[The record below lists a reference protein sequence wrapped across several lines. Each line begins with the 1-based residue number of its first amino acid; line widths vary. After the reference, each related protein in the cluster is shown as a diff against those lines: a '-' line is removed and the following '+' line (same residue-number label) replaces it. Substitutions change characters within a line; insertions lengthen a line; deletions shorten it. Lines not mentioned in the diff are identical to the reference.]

1 MIEDRVRNFRDIFNG
16 LKRANGCTKVGPIQD
31 QGVYQIAKSFA
42 DKVGKGAVEVKHGS
56 DESKT
61 DSPY

>member
-1 MIEDRVRNFRDIFNG
+1 MSNDKGTWFGWEV
-16 LKRANGCTKVGPIQD
+16 TKVGPISD
-31 QGVYQIAKSFA
+31 KGVYEVAKSFA
-42 DKVGKGAVEVKHGS
+42 ERLSKGDVQVKHGS

>member
-1 MIEDRVRNFRDIFNG
+1 MS
-16 LKRANGCTKVGPIQD
+16 KVGPVTD
-31 QGVYQIAKSFA
+31 KGVYNIAKGFA
-42 DKVGKGAVEVKHGS
+42 ERLGKGDVQVKHGS

>member
-1 MIEDRVRNFRDIFNG
+1 MENIRNFRDIFKG
-16 LKRANGCTKVGPIQD
+16 LERAHGCTKVGPISD
-31 QGVYQIAKSFA
+31 KGVYNIAKSFA
-42 DKVGKGAVEVKHGS
+42 ERLGKGEVQIKHGS

>member
-1 MIEDRVRNFRDIFNG
+1 MIEKFKNIFKG
-16 LKRANGCTKVGPIQD
+16 LERAHGCTKVGPISD
-31 QGVYQIAKSFA
+31 KGVYEVAKSFA
-42 DKVGKGAVEVKHGS
+42 ERLSKGDVQVKHGS